1 MVGAN
6 LGIFLLAFKEEKGL
20 GFAKGIVGGFRVQG
34 LGFSVQLWNQPEL
47 DPVSYASKFRP
58 QNESRPLRDDIHF
71 LVFYKVLGLEFVGE
85 NVKPENRISQN
96 YCEVLLLERKELRRR
111 NSHDTL

>member
-34 LGFSVQLWNQPEL
+34 LGFSVQLWNQPEP

-58 QNESRPLRDDIHF
+58 QNESRPLRDDIQF
-71 LVFYKVLGLEFVGE
+71 LDF
-85 NVKPENRISQN
+85 
-96 YCEVLLLERKELRRR
+96 ERFWG
-111 NSHDTL
+111 